1 MKTYKRLLKYLKK
14 YKARLTT
21 SIFFSILYSILSGIT
36 AYLTIPLL
44 RTLFMSNTPSVVTES
59 SNVSNIFKSFQNN
72 FESFILQGDKEFAI
86 LKICIIMVIAYILK
100 NMTGYIHS
108 ILVTF
113 VEKGIMRDIRNQL
126 YTKINSFPIR
136 YFTEQRTGHLMSIMT
151 SDVSN
156 VQSAITATFYDLMKD
171 PLLIIIYLILSF
183 LISPEMT
190 LIAFIVFPISVLI
203 ISKMGASLR
212 RRSMRV
218 QNKISD
224 IMSIVSETIYAAKI
238 IRAFNAE
245 NYQNKH
251 FYQESEKHFNLIKK
265 VYKLSELVSPLTE
278 ILTIIAGAFIVWF
291 GGRQILINNA
301 LKPEEFFGFLFILF
315 QLVTPIKHLGTVSN
329 RIQESSA
336 SGDRIFSILDAEV
349 EIEDE
354 KDAIELQEFKKQIE
368 VKNVTFSYDG
378 TKDVLKNVSCIIK
391 KSQLIALVG
400 PSGGGKTTFVD
411 LIARF
416 YDVTQGEI
424 LIDDINIKKIRIK
437 SLRKLIGIVP
447 QEIILF
453 NDTVRNNILFGLEN
467 IPEQKLIEI
476 TKYANAYDFIMQMS
490 NGFDT
495 NVGER
500 GIKLSGGQKQR
511 IAIARALLRNPQILI
526 LDEATSSLDSES
538 ETLVKDAL
546 DKLMAN
552 RTSIVIAHRLSTIL
566 NADNILVLDK
576 GEIVQSGKHR
586 ELIKIRTG
594 LYRKLYD
601 MQFKNEVQ

>member
-1 MKTYKRLLKYLKK
+1 MKIYKRLLKYLKK
-14 YKARLTT
+14 YKARLAT
-21 SIFFSILYSILSGIT
+21 SIFFSILYSILSGIA

-44 RTLFMSNTPSVVTES
+44 RTLFMNS
-59 SNVSNIFKSFQNN
+59 SSPVELTQSNISNFFKSIQYHFEN
-72 FESFILQGDKEFAI
+72 FIMQGGKEFAI
-86 LKICIIMVIAYILK
+86 LKICIVMVIAYSLK
-100 NMTGYIHS
+100 NLTGYIHS
-108 ILVTF
+108 ILVLY

-126 YTKINSFPIR
+126 YEKINSFPIK

-156 VQSAITATFYDLMKD
+156 VQSAIAATFYDLMKD
-171 PLLIIIYLILSF
+171 PLLIIIYMILSF
-183 LISPEMT
+183 LISVEMS
-190 LIAFIVFPISVLI
+190 LIAFIVFPLSVFI
-203 ISKMGASLR
+203 ISRMGASLR

-245 NYQNKH
+245 NYKNKN
-251 FYQESEKHFNLIKK
+251 FRQESERHFNLTKK

-315 QLVTPIKHLGTVSN
+315 QMVTPIKHLGTVSN

-336 SGDRIFSILDAEV
+336 SGERIFSILDAEV
-349 EIEDE
+349 EIEDDR
-354 KDAIELQEFKKQIE
+354 DAIDLEEFKNQIE
-368 VKNVTFSYDG
+368 VKNVSFSYDG
-378 TKDVLKNVSCIIK
+378 NKEVLKNVTCIIK
-391 KSQLIALVG
+391 KSELIALVG
-400 PSGGGKTTFVD
+400 PSGAGKTTMVD

-416 YDVTQGEI
+416 YDVSSGEI
-424 LIDDINIKKIRIK
+424 LIDGINIKKIKIK
-437 SLRKLIGIVP
+437 SLRKLIAIVP

-453 NDTVRNNILFGLEN
+453 NDTIRNNILFGLEDVS
-467 IPEQKLIEI
+467 EETLIQI

-490 NGFDT
+490 EGFDT

-538 ETLVKDAL
+538 ESLVQDAL

-566 NADNILVLDK
+566 NADKILVFDEGK
-576 GEIVQSGKHR
+576 IIQTGKHSD
-586 ELIKIRTG
+586 LIKIKSG

-601 MQFKNEVQ
+601 MQFKNEIK

>member
-315 QLVTPIKHLGTVSN
+315 QLVTPIKHLATVSN

-378 TKDVLKNVSCIIK
+378 AKDVLKNVSCIIK

-490 NGFDT
+490 KGFDT

>member
-14 YKARLTT
+14 YKKTLANSVL
-21 SIFFSILYSILSGIT
+21 FSLLYSILSGFA

-44 RTLFMSNTPSVVTES
+44 RTLFMNNTPTTEVSGSDIS
-59 SNVSNIFKSFQNN
+59 SFFRNFQYH
-72 FESFILQGDKEFAI
+72 FESFIFQGGKELAI
-86 LKICIIMVIAYILK
+86 LKICIIMVLAYSLK
-100 NMTGYIHS
+100 NITGYIHS
-108 ILVTF
+108 ILVLS

-126 YTKINSFPIR
+126 YTKINTFPIK
-136 YFTEQRTGHLMSIMT
+136 YFTEQRTGHLMSVMT
-151 SDVSN
+151 SDISN
-156 VQSAITATFYDLMKD
+156 VQSAIAATFYDLMKD
-171 PLLIIIYLILSF
+171 PLLIIIYLTLSF
-183 LISPEMT
+183 LISVEMT
-190 LIAFIVFPISVLI
+190 IIAFIVFPVSVFI
-203 ISKMGASLR
+203 ISRMGASLR

-238 IRAFNAE
+238 IRAFNSE
-245 NYQNKH
+245 NYENKR
-251 FYQESEKHFNLIKK
+251 FYEESEKHYNLSKK
-265 VYKLSELVSPLTE
+265 VYKISELVSPLTE
-278 ILTIIAGAFIVWF
+278 ILTMISGAIIVWI
-291 GGRQILINNA
+291 GGRQILINNT

-336 SGDRIFSILDAEV
+336 SGDRIFSILDADIEIKDDKNAIDLKEFKN
-349 EIEDE
+349 EIE
-354 KDAIELQEFKKQIE
+354 LKK
-368 VKNVTFSYDG
+368 VSFSYDG
-378 TKDVLKNVSCIIK
+378 KIEILKNINCIIK
-391 KSQLIALVG
+391 KSQLVALVG
-400 PSGGGKTTFVD
+400 PSGAGKTTMVD

-416 YDVTQGEI
+416 YDVCDGEI
-424 LIDDINIKKIRIK
+424 LIDGINIKKIK
-437 SLRKLIGIVP
+437 LNSLRRLIGLVP

-453 NDTVRNNILFGLEN
+453 NDTIRNNIIFGLDN
-467 IPEQKLIEI
+467 VSEQTLIEI

-538 ETLVKDAL
+538 ESLVKDAL

-566 NADNILVLDK
+566 SADKILVFDK
-576 GEIVQSGKHR
+576 GKIVQTGKHS

-601 MQFKNEVQ
+601 MQFKNEIQ

>member
-1 MKTYKRLLKYLKK
+1 MKTYRRLLNYLKK
-14 YKARLTT
+14 YKARLAT
-21 SIFFSILYSILSGIT
+21 SIFFSILYSILSGIA

-44 RTLFMSNTPSVVTES
+44 RTLFMNSTATVDVTQSNI
-59 SNVSNIFKSFQNN
+59 SNIFKSVQYHFEN
-72 FESFILQGDKEFAI
+72 FIMQGGKEFAI
-86 LKICIIMVIAYILK
+86 LKICIVMVIAYSLK
-100 NMTGYIHS
+100 NITGYIHS
-108 ILVTF
+108 ILVLY

-126 YTKINSFPIR
+126 YEKINSFPIR

-151 SDVSN
+151 SDISN
-156 VQSAITATFYDLMKD
+156 VQSAIAATFYDLMKD

-183 LISPEMT
+183 LISVEMT
-190 LIAFIVFPISVLI
+190 LIAFVVFPISVFI
-203 ISKMGASLR
+203 ISRMGASLR

-224 IMSIVSETIYAAKI
+224 IMTIVSETIYGAKI

-245 NYQNKH
+245 NYMNKS
-251 FYQESEKHFNLIKK
+251 FYQESDKHFNLTKK

-329 RIQESSA
+329 RIQEASA
-336 SGDRIFSILDAEV
+336 SGDRIFSIIDSEV
-349 EIEDE
+349 EISDD
-354 KDAIELQEFKKQIE
+354 KDAIELKEFKNQIE

-378 TKDVLKNVSCIIK
+378 YKDILKNVICIIK
-391 KSQLIALVG
+391 KSELIALVG
-400 PSGGGKTTFVD
+400 PSGAGKTTMVD

-416 YDVTQGEI
+416 YDVNQGEI
-424 LIDDINIKKIRIK
+424 LFDGINIKKIKIK

-453 NDTVRNNILFGLEN
+453 NDTIRNNILFGLEN
-467 IPEQKLIEI
+467 ISEETLIEI

-490 NGFDT
+490 DGFDT

-538 ETLVKDAL
+538 ESLVQDAL

-566 NADNILVLDK
+566 NADKILVFDN
-576 GEIVQSGKHR
+576 GRIVQSGKHT
-586 ELIKIRTG
+586 ELIKARSG

-601 MQFKNEVQ
+601 MQFKNEIK

>member
-44 RTLFMSNTPSVVTES
+44 RTLFMSNTPSMVTES

-315 QLVTPIKHLGTVSN
+315 QLVTPIKHLATVSN

>member
-1 MKTYKRLLKYLKK
+1 MKTYRRLLNYLKK
-14 YKARLTT
+14 YKARLAT
-21 SIFFSILYSILSGIT
+21 SIFFSILYSILSGIA

-44 RTLFMSNTPSVVTES
+44 RTLFMNSTAPIEVTQSNI
-59 SNVSNIFKSFQNN
+59 SNIFKSVQYHFEN
-72 FESFILQGDKEFAI
+72 FIMQGGKEFAI
-86 LKICIIMVIAYILK
+86 LKICIVMVIAYSLK

-108 ILVTF
+108 ILVLY

-126 YTKINSFPIR
+126 YEKINSFPIR

-151 SDVSN
+151 SDISN
-156 VQSAITATFYDLMKD
+156 VQSAIAATFYDLMKD
-171 PLLIIIYLILSF
+171 PLLIIIYMILSF
-183 LISPEMT
+183 LISVEMS
-190 LIAFIVFPISVLI
+190 LIAFVVFPISVFI
-203 ISKMGASLR
+203 ISRMGASLR

-224 IMSIVSETIYAAKI
+224 IMTIVSETIYGAKI

-245 NYQNKH
+245 NYMNKS
-251 FYQESEKHFNLIKK
+251 FYQESDKHFNLTKK

-329 RIQESSA
+329 RIQEASA
-336 SGDRIFSILDAEV
+336 SGDRIFSIIDSEV
-349 EIEDE
+349 EIADD
-354 KDAIELQEFKKQIE
+354 KDAIELKEFKNQIE

-378 TKDVLKNVSCIIK
+378 HKDILKNVSCIIK
-391 KSQLIALVG
+391 KSELIALVG
-400 PSGGGKTTFVD
+400 PSGAGKTTMVD

-416 YDVTQGEI
+416 YDVSQGEI
-424 LIDDINIKKIRIK
+424 LIDGINIKKIKIK

-453 NDTVRNNILFGLEN
+453 NDTIRNNILFGLEN
-467 IPEQKLIEI
+467 ISEETLIEI

-490 NGFDT
+490 EGFDT

-538 ETLVKDAL
+538 ESLVQDAL

-566 NADNILVLDK
+566 NADKILVFDN
-576 GEIVQSGKHR
+576 GRIVQSGKHT
-586 ELIKIRTG
+586 ELIKIRSG

-601 MQFKNEVQ
+601 MQFKNEIK

>member
-44 RTLFMSNTPSVVTES
+44 RTLFMSNTPSVITES

-315 QLVTPIKHLGTVSN
+315 QLVTPIKHLATVSN

-378 TKDVLKNVSCIIK
+378 AKDVLKNVSCIIK

-552 RTSIVIAHRLSTIL
+552 RTSIVIDS
-566 NADNILVLDK
+566 
-576 GEIVQSGKHR
+576 
-586 ELIKIRTG
+586 
-594 LYRKLYD
+594 
-601 MQFKNEVQ
+601 